1 MMDGR
6 ALVVGFGGVE
16 PAKDPE
22 GAERVPA
29 TWLTDGFG
37 EWQGEGFGVGIF
49 EDPAAVGLAFA
60 FDELDGFGEARGGFE
75 FGFGAGVCV
84 EACGAEVVEG
94 AEDVIV
100 VARGIGEFEK
110 FGVGDFAGG
119 AAAE

>member
-1 MMDGR
+1 MDGR

-60 FDELDGFGEARGGFE
+60 FDELDGFGEARGGVE
-75 FGFGAGVCV
+75 FGFGAGVFV
-84 EACGAEVVEG
+84 EAWGGVGGEG
-94 AEDVIV
+94 GGGGRVGG
-100 VARGIGEFEK
+100 RGIGEFEK